1 MVGKEIMVNR
11 KSAKKQQR
19 RKKVLGFLILL
30 LLTVAV
36 GVASFSFVTGINPV
50 KPLTANPIIKP
61 SSQDPINILLLGVD
75 AGDGLTRTD
84 TMIVASIDPKTKDVN
99 MISIPRDTKVDM
111 PGSQSSKINAA
122 HAIGG
127 PDKSIEQV
135 EKLLGVPVPY
145 YIKVNFEGFKQM
157 VDLVGGVEINVE
169 KKLRYTDRAGDT
181 YINIPAGLQKLN
193 GQQALNYSRFR
204 HDPLGDLGRVKRQQ
218 AFMQALAHEMF
229 KPENIL
235 KWPSFIREANKYME
249 TNMGIGELSNLATLA
264 KQMKDLEIHVETI
277 PGEAYYINGASYFIP
292 DAVKLEQLVKEE
304 IFREKSDQA
313 TENTENSPSFN
324 PASIRVEVLNGSGT
338 VGLANKLA
346 DQLKNKG
353 FQITKVG
360 NADSFNYSETQ
371 ILDRTGKAS
380 LVREIRDLIGAS
392 SSSQKVVQDS
402 SNSDITII
410 IGKNFNR

>member
-1 MVGKEIMVNR
+1 MVGKEIMTNR
-11 KSAKKQQR
+11 KSTKKQHR
-19 RKKVLGFLILL
+19 RKKVLGILILL
-30 LLTVAV
+30 LLSIAV
-36 GVASFSFVTGINPV
+36 GVASFSFVTGINPA

-84 TMIVASIDPKTKDVN
+84 TMIIASIDPKTKDVN

-111 PGSQSSKINAA
+111 PGYQSSKINAA

-127 PDKSIEQV
+127 PNKSLEQV
-135 EKLLGVPVPY
+135 EKLLGISVPY
-145 YIKVNFEGFKQM
+145 YIKVDFEGFKEM

-193 GQQALNYSRFR
+193 GQQALNYARFR

-235 KWPSFIREANKYME
+235 KWPAFIREANKYME
-249 TNMGIGELSNLATLA
+249 TNLGIAELSNLATLA
-264 KQMKDLEIHVETI
+264 KQMKDMEIHVETI

-292 DAVKLEQLVKEE
+292 DSAKLEQLVKEE
-304 IFREKSDQA
+304 IFREKYPQANQDSDD
-313 TENTENSPSFN
+313 SSSFN
-324 PASIRVEVLNGSGT
+324 PSSIRVEVLNGSGT
-338 VGLANKLA
+338 AGLANKLA
-346 DQLKNKG
+346 EQLKDKG
-353 FQITKVG
+353 FQVVKVG

-371 ILDRTGKAS
+371 ILDRTGKKS
-380 LVREIRDLIGAS
+380 LVREINTLVGS
-392 SSSQKVVQDS
+392 SSSQKFVQNS
-402 SNSDITII
+402 ANSDITII